1 MTLVTSAEVSG
12 PAMDWLVETTEQN
25 PTTARANLVLSI
37 NIGTLFVII
46 IIITIGSQTDFF
58 ALNRSAPGL
67 SAKTIPPSACFPLR
81 LKSYAP
87 PPHRRSHPSGSPL
100 CRCSEFA
107 RPLLSELLP
116 TDRISTPRCHRPFR
130 PHDSG

>member
-37 NIGTLFVII
+37 NIRTPFCHV
-46 IIITIGSQTDFF
+46 IITIITIDNQTDFF
-58 ALNRSAPGL
+58 ALNRSAPGP

-81 LKSYAP
+81 PNHMPL
-87 PPHRRSHPSGSPL
+87 RRIVV
-100 CRCSEFA
+100 A
-107 RPLLSELLP
+107 TLLVAL
-116 TDRISTPRCHRPFR
+116 
-130 PHDSG
+130 